1 MRRPVSLDC
10 WFFLFVTPVLSHV
23 PASHYFTREIKQLQT
38 VLTAHTTSNGGSTTA
53 VLGTLRALGNV
64 RALVFGQYGEASADV
79 HSLLR
84 AAAKSAAASAGRQS
98 GAPSG
103 ALSRLTAL
111 FE

>member
-1 MRRPVSLDC
+1 MGLAALGPPGTWRDR
-10 WFFLFVTPVLSHV
+10 
-23 PASHYFTREIKQLQT
+23 Q
-38 VLTAHTTSNGGSTTA
+38 GSTTA

-103 ALSRLTAL
+103 ALRSPGRACLPDLGLARP
-111 FE
+111 